1 MGDYSKVLAKQEQFR
16 DYLTGEVYQ
25 NPNQF
30 GNPYRVVDKKRA
42 NVCLFYPLSH
52 RIFLHL

>member
-30 GNPYRVVDKKRA
+30 GSPYRVVDKKKA
-42 NVCLFYPLSH
+42 NVYLFC
-52 RIFLHL
+52 